1 MRRGSKLLIALGL
14 LLILGSLGAL
24 LGFRL
29 QAASA
34 QKKAAATVSRLKEL
48 LPSGGAGILTQY
60 SNMKMPALQI
70 SGQNIVAVVE
80 IPGYGLSLP
89 VRDSWDGGKVRAM
102 PARFCGTA
110 YDGSLVIGG
119 SDQPGQFDFF
129 DQIQPGAAVKLTDM
143 TGRVF
148 SYTVSRIDRAKSATA
163 EKLTGGAY
171 ELTLFVRDAYGLD
184 YILLRCTLS

>member
-1 MRRGSKLLIALGL
+1 MKRGSKLLIALGL
-14 LLILGSLGAL
+14 LLILVSLGAL

-34 QKKAAATVSRLKEL
+34 RKTAAATVSRVKAL
-48 LPSGGAGILTQY
+48 LPSGSPGILDQY
-60 SNMKMPALQI
+60 SNMEMPVLQI
-70 SGQNIVAVVE
+70 GGQDIVAIVE
-80 IPGYGLSLP
+80 IPAFGLSLP
-89 VRDSWDGGKVRAM
+89 VRNSWEGGRVRRM

-129 DQIQPGAAVKLTDM
+129 GQLQPGAAVKLTDM

-148 SYTVSRIDRAKSATA
+148 SYTVSRIDRISSATA
-163 EKLTGGAY
+163 EKLTAGDW
-171 ELTLFVRDAYGLD
+171 ELTLFVRDAYSLD
-184 YILLRCTLS
+184 YILLRCSIR